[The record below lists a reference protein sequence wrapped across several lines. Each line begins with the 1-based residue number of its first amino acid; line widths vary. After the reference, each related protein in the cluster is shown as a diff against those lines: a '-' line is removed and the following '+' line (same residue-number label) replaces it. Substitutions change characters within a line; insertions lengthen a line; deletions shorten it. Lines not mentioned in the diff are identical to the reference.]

1 MTLFSL
7 LESLFFMSLALS
19 FFLIFLMVYHFK
31 KRMDALDR
39 KTETL
44 GDIFKT
50 LLKEIEYV
58 KEMKPVTAAAP
69 PQLPTFFPQQEFHPL
84 EDFFRQMAD
93 ARQSH
98 NPDPLDLGIYTDEVI
113 HDVEI
118 LSDAVSLEEDDDDED
133 EDEIEIGNIVEQD
146 EIVLNQVVEELED
159 DADALQPEFTIEPGA
174 ESEEKHDDEKEEI
187 PFFKEYA
194 EYDESIITEE
204 PLEESVL
211 TEPDRQLSRR
221 ALKKMNVQMLRAL
234 ALREGLALD
243 TSKMK
248 KKELI
253 ELLNDDSPTNN
264 SNV

>member
-50 LLKEIEYV
+50 LLKEIEYA
-58 KEMKPVTAAAP
+58 KEMKPVTAAP
-69 PQLPTFFPQQEFHPL
+69 QQQLPTFFQQQEFNPL
-84 EDFFRQMAD
+84 EDFFRQMAG
-93 ARQSH
+93 ARQC
-98 NPDPLDLGIYTDEVI
+98 PDPLDLGIYTDEVI

-118 LSDAVSLEEDDDDED
+118 LSDAVSLDDDED
-133 EDEIEIGNIVEQD
+133 EDEIEIASIVEQDED

-159 DADALQPEFTIEPGA
+159 DADAIQP

-204 PLEESVL
+204 PLEESVI

-234 ALREGLALD
+234 ALREGLVSD

>member
-58 KEMKPVTAAAP
+58 KEMKPVPVVAAAP

-98 NPDPLDLGIYTDEVI
+98 NPDPLDLGIYTDEII

-118 LSDAVSLEEDDDDED
+118 LSDAVSLDDDED
-133 EDEIEIGNIVEQD
+133 EDEIEIASIVEQDED

-159 DADALQPEFTIEPGA
+159 DADAIQP

-204 PLEESVL
+204 PLEESVI

-234 ALREGLALD
+234 ALREGLVSD

>member
-31 KRMDALDR
+31 KRMDALDQ

-58 KEMKPVTAAAP
+58 KEMKPVPAAP
-69 PQLPTFFPQQEFHPL
+69 PQQLPTFFPQQEFNPL

-93 ARQSH
+93 ARQCH

-118 LSDAVSLEEDDDDED
+118 LSDAVSLDDDED
-133 EDEIEIGNIVEQD
+133 EDEIEITSIVEQD
-146 EIVLNQVVEELED
+146 ETVLNQVVEELEY
-159 DADALQPEFTIEPGA
+159 DADALQTEFTIEPEA